1 MKHVFRSKTFW
12 FQVISVAAALS
23 GSVPI
28 PPEYAVVVTALVNMG
43 LRLVTTEAV
52 SIAPKK

>member
-1 MKHVFRSKTFW
+1 MKHLFRSKTFW
-12 FQVISVAAALS
+12 FQVISVAATLS

-43 LRLVTTEAV
+43 LRLVTTESV